1 MATADSPAAARA
13 AENNDELLSELSNC
27 HLRWA
32 CDTDIQKGTSVHV
45 SHWCTF
51 ESLCSVYKIGNL

>member
-13 AENNDELLSELSNC
+13 AENNDELQELLSELSNC

-32 CDTDIQKGTSVHV
+32 CDTDIQKGTFVHV
-45 SHWCTF
+45 SHCCTF
-51 ESLCSVYKIGNL
+51 ESLCSVSIK